1 MGEVTLVTRVGG
13 RATFLEVLSNRE
25 FAGLWLAWTLSA
37 FGDQFARV
45 ALSLLVFD
53 RTKSPALTA
62 ATYALTFLPDLL
74 GGPLLAGLADRFP
87 RRQVMIVTDVV
98 RAVLVAVM
106 AISGMPIVVLLVLL
120 FVVQLM
126 AAPFTAAR
134 IASTEAIVSDSG
146 FTQGTALMT
155 TTYQTAL
162 VVGFPLGAIV
172 VTLMGTSGALLIDA
186 GTFLVS
192 AVLLRIF
199 VAHRPAAAAPDGKP
213 QGTWSTVA
221 EGFRLLRDSPKHQA
235 LLALACLAG
244 FYVAPEGLV
253 VPYADQLGAGAL
265 VVGLLLAA
273 NPVGTIIGN
282 IVLARAVPDD
292 ATRARWLG
300 WLAVVTCAMLLPMF
314 FVPGV
319 AVSLVLWTL
328 VGFFSAHDT
337 TTAVE
342 YVKAT
347 PKHQKAQLLGLAH
360 ASMRGAQGLGVLL
373 TGVLAQFLDPARVIA
388 LTALVGV
395 VVAVVAARAWG
406 RASASPPPSASDEG

>member
-1 MGEVTLVTRVGG
+1 
-13 RATFLEVLSNRE
+13 
-25 FAGLWLAWTLSA
+25 
-37 FGDQFARV
+37 
-45 ALSLLVFD
+45 LSLLVFD
-53 RTKSPALTA
+53 RTDSPALTA

-98 RAVLVAVM
+98 RMVLVAVM
-106 AISGMPIVVLLVLL
+106 AISGMPIPVLLVLL

-134 IASTEAIVSDSG
+134 IALTETIVSDAG

-155 TTYQTAL
+155 TTYQIAL
-162 VVGFPLGAIV
+162 VAGFPLGAIV
-172 VTLMGTSGALLIDA
+172 VTLVGTSGALLIDA
-186 GTFLVS
+186 GTFLAS
-192 AVLLRIF
+192 AVLLRVF
-199 VAHRPAAAAPDGKP
+199 VAHRPATGTEDGAPR
-213 QGTWSTVA
+213 QRTWATIGA
-221 EGFRLLRDSPKHQA
+221 GFKLLRGSPKHKA

-253 VPYADQLGAGAL
+253 VPYADQLGAGAI

-273 NPVGTIIGN
+273 NPVGTIVGN
-282 IVLARAVPDD
+282 VVLARAVRDD

-319 AVSLVLWTL
+319 VVSLVLWTL

-406 RASASPPPSASDEG
+406 RVRSQATSGD